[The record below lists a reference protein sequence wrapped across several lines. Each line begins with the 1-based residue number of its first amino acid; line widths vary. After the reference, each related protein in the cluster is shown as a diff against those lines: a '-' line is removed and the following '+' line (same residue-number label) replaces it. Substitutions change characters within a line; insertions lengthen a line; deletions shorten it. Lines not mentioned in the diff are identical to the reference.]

1 MVVLVV
7 VMVSPHPMGPSGF
20 GADDLGPVPLA
31 IVLAPDGGHMVLGK
45 SFVTLVAYS
54 GMDIILG
61 LVGTNG

>member
-1 MVVLVV
+1 M
-7 VMVSPHPMGPSGF
+7 
-20 GADDLGPVPLA
+20 GPVPFA
-31 IVLAPDGGHMVLGK
+31 IVLAPDGGHMVLDK